1 MAGLNLPF
9 IRLHIN
15 GEIGQCTAQT
25 YVAQPRF
32 ALDPGGPFPL
42 EAVAKA
48 GLAATNVHPF
58 ENRIEMA
65 GQL

>member
-1 MAGLNLPF
+1 MYRPNLC
-9 IRLHIN
+9 
-15 GEIGQCTAQT
+15 GTA
-25 YVAQPRF
+25 
-32 ALDPGGPFPL
+32 ALGFGSWGTFPL